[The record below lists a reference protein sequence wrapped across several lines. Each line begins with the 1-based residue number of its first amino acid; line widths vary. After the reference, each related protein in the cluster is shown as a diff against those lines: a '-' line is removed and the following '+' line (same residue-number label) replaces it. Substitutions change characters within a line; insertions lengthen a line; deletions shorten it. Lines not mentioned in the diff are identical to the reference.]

1 MTTILKLKKNIY
13 LLIGTT
19 SLIIFSQTTWAAN
32 PTADC
37 AVSAAGVVTQIT
49 NGRAPPNTAFDC
61 FAQPDSQKVKFYKA
75 MLCTSAYDP
84 NVSDLLGPNKFLS
97 TCTTLYENTAGDE
110 INVTVGVTAPLTGTL
125 TPVAGTYKTLY
136 IEADP
141 TFKYTQAGQFNAAM
155 TYQATLGT
163 AFCATNAT
171 AALTDQGA
179 SPANVTCN
187 FANLAAAEAGK
198 LETSVTINDLNN
210 GQDLLNPP
218 RSRSMMQNVTSLSNQ
233 TFTAALINP
242 TTHNLITW
250 PNGNANPAGTRLA
263 AWMANPITIT
273 PAQALA
279 PNFTLTFSNSRGV
292 STLSN
297 TVNQISGIHPG
308 AFDMVLTIQ

>member
-1 MTTILKLKKNIY
+1 MTTILKLKKNFY
-13 LLIGTT
+13 SLIGIT

-32 PTADC
+32 PAADC
-37 AVSAAGVVTQIT
+37 TVSGAGVVTQVAGVGAGPAA
-49 NGRAPPNTAFDC
+49 NFDC
-61 FAQPDSQKVKFYKA
+61 FAQPDSQKVKFYKV
-75 MLCTSAYDP
+75 MLCTSAYNGAVTDA
-84 NVSDLLGPNKFLS
+84 LGPNTFLGD
-97 TCTTLYENTAGDE
+97 CTTLYESTAGDE
-110 INVTVGVTAPLTGTL
+110 VNVTVGVTAPLTGTL
-125 TPVAGTYKTLY
+125 TPVAGTYRTLY

-155 TYQATLGT
+155 TYQATPGT

-171 AALTDQGA
+171 AALTNQGT

-210 GQDLLNPP
+210 NQAT
-218 RSRSMMQNVTSLSNQ
+218 SRSMMQNVTSLSNQ

-250 PNGNANPAGTRLA
+250 PNGAANPAGTRLA

-273 PAQALA
+273 PTQALA
-279 PNFTLTFSNSRGV
+279 PNFTLTFSNSRGI
-292 STLSN
+292 STRSN
-297 TVNQISGIHPG
+297 TINQIEGVHPG
-308 AFDMVLTIQ
+308 AFDMVLSIQ

>member
-1 MTTILKLKKNIY
+1 MTTILKLKKNFY
-13 LLIGTT
+13 SLIGIT
-19 SLIIFSQTTWAAN
+19 SLIIFSQTIWAAN
-32 PTADC
+32 PAADC
-37 AVSAAGVVTQIT
+37 TVSGAGVVTQV
-49 NGRAPPNTAFDC
+49 PNNIGTEHDC

-75 MLCTSAYDP
+75 MLCTSEYDP
-84 NVSDLLGPNKFLS
+84 TVSDELGPNEFLS
-97 TCTTLYENTAGDE
+97 TCTTLYENTTGDE
-110 INVTVGVTAPLTGTL
+110 VNVTVGITAPLTGTL
-125 TPVAGTYKTLY
+125 TPVAGTYRTLY

-155 TYQATLGT
+155 TYQATPGT

-171 AALTDQGA
+171 AALTNQGT

-210 GQDLLNPP
+210 NQAT
-218 RSRSMMQNVTSLSNQ
+218 SRSMMQNVTSLSNQ

-250 PNGNANPAGTRLA
+250 PNGAANPAGTRLA

-273 PAQALA
+273 PTQALA
-279 PNFTLTFSNSRGV
+279 PNFTLTFSNSRGI
-292 STLSN
+292 STRSN
-297 TVNQISGIHPG
+297 TINQIEGVHPG
-308 AFDMVLTIQ
+308 AFDMVLSIQ

>member
-1 MTTILKLKKNIY
+1 MTAILKLKKIFY
-13 LLIGTT
+13 SLIGIT

-37 AVSAAGVVTQIT
+37 AVSAAGVVTQT
-49 NGRAPPNTAFDC
+49 PNGRGTEHDC
-61 FAQPDSQKVKFYKA
+61 FAQPDSQKVKFYKV
-75 MLCTSAYDP
+75 MLCTSAYNP
-84 NVSDLLGPNKFLS
+84 AVSDTLGPNTFLGD
-97 TCTTLYENTAGDE
+97 CTTLYESTAGDE
-110 INVTVGVTAPLTGTL
+110 VNVTVGVTAPLTGTL
-125 TPVAGTYKTLY
+125 TPVAGTYRTLY

-155 TYQATLGT
+155 TYQEADGT

-171 AALTDQGA
+171 AALTNQA
-179 SPANVTCN
+179 ATLANVTCN

-198 LETSVTINDLNN
+198 RETSVTINDLNN
-210 GQDLLNPP
+210 NQALLNPP

-250 PNGNANPAGTRLA
+250 PDGATNPAGTRLA
-263 AWMANPITIT
+263 AWMSNPITIT
-273 PAQALA
+273 PAQAVA
-279 PNFTLTFSNSRGV
+279 PNFTLTFSNSRGI
-292 STLSN
+292 STQSN
-297 TVNQISGIHPG
+297 EVNQINGVHPG

>member
-1 MTTILKLKKNIY
+1 MVLVVLTV
-13 LLIGTT
+13 LL
-19 SLIIFSQTTWAAN
+19 SQT
-32 PTADC
+32 
-37 AVSAAGVVTQIT
+37 
-49 NGRAPPNTAFDC
+49 
-61 FAQPDSQKVKFYKA
+61 QKVKFYKV
-75 MLCTSAYDP
+75 MLCTSAYNGAVTDA
-84 NVSDLLGPNKFLS
+84 LGPNTFLGD
-97 TCTTLYENTAGDE
+97 CTTLYESTAGDE
-110 INVTVGVTAPLTGTL
+110 VNVTVGVTAPLTGSL
-125 TPVAGTYKTLY
+125 TPVAGTYRTLY
-136 IEADP
+136 VEADP

-155 TYQATLGT
+155 TYQATPGT

-171 AALTDQGA
+171 AALTNQVA

-210 GQDLLNPP
+210 NQAP
-218 RSRSMMQNVTSLSNQ
+218 RSRSMMQSVTSLSNQ

-250 PNGNANPAGTRLA
+250 PNGAANPAGTRLA

-279 PNFTLTFSNSRGV
+279 PNFTLTFSNSRGI

-297 TVNQISGIHPG
+297 TVNQISGVHPG

>member
-1 MTTILKLKKNIY
+1 MTTILKLKKNFY
-13 LLIGTT
+13 SLIGIT
-19 SLIIFSQTTWAAN
+19 SLIIFSQTIWAAN
-32 PTADC
+32 PAADC
-37 AVSAAGVVTQIT
+37 TVSGEGVVTQV
-49 NGRAPPNTAFDC
+49 PNNIGTEHDC

-75 MLCTSAYDP
+75 MLCTSEYDRT
-84 NVSDLLGPNKFLS
+84 VSDELGPNEFLS

-110 INVTVGVTAPLTGTL
+110 VNVTVGITAPLTGTL
-125 TPVAGTYKTLY
+125 TPVAGTYRTLY

-155 TYQATLGT
+155 TYQATPGT

-171 AALTDQGA
+171 AALTNQGT

-210 GQDLLNPP
+210 NQAT
-218 RSRSMMQNVTSLSNQ
+218 SRSMMQNVTSLSNQ

-250 PNGNANPAGTRLA
+250 PNGAANPAGTRLA

-273 PAQALA
+273 PTQALA
-279 PNFTLTFSNSRGV
+279 PNFTLTFSNSRGI
-292 STLSN
+292 STRSN
-297 TVNQISGIHPG
+297 TINQIEGVHPG
-308 AFDMVLTIQ
+308 AFDMVLSIQ

>member
-1 MTTILKLKKNIY
+1 MTTILKLKKNFY
-13 LLIGTT
+13 SLIGIT
-19 SLIIFSQTTWAAN
+19 SLIIFSQMTWAAN
-32 PTADC
+32 PAADC
-37 AVSAAGVVTQIT
+37 TVSGAGVVTQV
-49 NGRAPPNTAFDC
+49 PNNIGTEHDC

-75 MLCTSAYDP
+75 MLCTSEYDP
-84 NVSDLLGPNKFLS
+84 TVSDELGPNEFLS
-97 TCTTLYENTAGDE
+97 TCTTLYENTTGDE
-110 INVTVGVTAPLTGTL
+110 VNVTVGITAPLTGTL
-125 TPVAGTYKTLY
+125 TPVAGTYRTLY

-155 TYQATLGT
+155 TYQATPGT

-171 AALTDQGA
+171 AALTNQGT

-210 GQDLLNPP
+210 NQAT
-218 RSRSMMQNVTSLSNQ
+218 SRSMMQNVTSLSNQ

-250 PNGNANPAGTRLA
+250 PNGAANPAGTRLA

-273 PAQALA
+273 PTQALA
-279 PNFTLTFSNSRGV
+279 PNFTLTFSNSRGI
-292 STLSN
+292 STRSN
-297 TVNQISGIHPG
+297 TINQIEGVHPG
-308 AFDMVLTIQ
+308 AFDMVLSIQ

>member
-13 LLIGTT
+13 SLIGIT
-19 SLIIFSQTTWAAN
+19 SLIFFSQTTWAAN

-37 AVSAAGVVTQIT
+37 TVSGARVVTQVT
-49 NGRAPPNTAFDC
+49 NGAPGKFDC
-61 FAQPDSQKVKFYKA
+61 FAQPDSQKVKFYKV
-75 MLCTSAYDP
+75 MLCTSAYNGAVTDA
-84 NVSDLLGPNKFLS
+84 LGPNTFLGD
-97 TCTTLYENTAGDE
+97 CTTLYESTAGDE
-110 INVTVGVTAPLTGTL
+110 VNVTVGVTSPLTGTL
-125 TPVAGTYKTLY
+125 TPVAGTYSTLY
-136 IEADP
+136 VEADP
-141 TFKYTQAGQFNAAM
+141 TFKYTQAAQFNAAM
-155 TYQATLGT
+155 TYQATPGT

-171 AALTDQGA
+171 AALTDQVA

-210 GQDLLNPP
+210 NQAP
-218 RSRSMMQNVTSLSNQ
+218 RSRSMMQSVTSLSNQ
-233 TFTAALINP
+233 TFSAALINP

-250 PNGNANPAGTRLA
+250 PNGAANPAGTRLA

-279 PNFTLTFSNSRGV
+279 PNFTLTFSNSRGI

-297 TVNQISGIHPG
+297 TVNQISGVHPG

>member
-1 MTTILKLKKNIY
+1 MTTILKLKKNFY
-13 LLIGTT
+13 SLIGIT

-32 PTADC
+32 PAADC
-37 AVSAAGVVTQIT
+37 TVSGAGVVTQV
-49 NGRAPPNTAFDC
+49 PNNIGTEHDC

-75 MLCTSAYDP
+75 MLCTSEYDP
-84 NVSDLLGPNKFLS
+84 TVSDELGPNEFLS
-97 TCTTLYENTAGDE
+97 TCTTLYENTTGDE
-110 INVTVGVTAPLTGTL
+110 VNVTVGITAPLTGTL
-125 TPVAGTYKTLY
+125 TPVAGTYRTLY

-155 TYQATLGT
+155 TYQATPGT

-171 AALTDQGA
+171 AALTNQVA
-179 SPANVTCN
+179 TLANVTCN

-210 GQDLLNPP
+210 GQAPL
-218 RSRSMMQNVTSLSNQ
+218 RSRAMMQAVTSLSTQ
-233 TFTAALINP
+233 TFSAALINP

-250 PNGNANPAGTRLA
+250 PDGAANPAGTRLA

-279 PNFTLTFSNSRGV
+279 PNFTLTFSNSRGI
-292 STLSN
+292 STLSDL
-297 TVNQISGIHPG
+297 VNQIDGVHPG

>member
-13 LLIGTT
+13 SLIGIT
-19 SLIIFSQTTWAAN
+19 SLIFFSQTTWAAS

-37 AVSAAGVVTQIT
+37 TVSAAGVVTQVT
-49 NGRAPPNTAFDC
+49 NALGNGEFDC
-61 FAQPDSQKVKFYKA
+61 FAQPDSQKVKFYKV
-75 MLCTSAYDP
+75 MLCTSAYNGAVTDA
-84 NVSDLLGPNKFLS
+84 LGPNTFLGD
-97 TCTTLYENTAGDE
+97 CTTLYESTAGDE
-110 INVTVGVTAPLTGTL
+110 VNVTVGVTAPLTGSL
-125 TPVAGTYKTLY
+125 TPVAGTYRTLY
-136 IEADP
+136 VEADP

-155 TYQATLGT
+155 TYQATPGT

-171 AALTDQGA
+171 AALTNQVA

-210 GQDLLNPP
+210 GQAPL
-218 RSRSMMQNVTSLSNQ
+218 RSRAMMQAVTSLSNQ
-233 TFTAALINP
+233 TFSAALINP

-250 PNGNANPAGTRLA
+250 PDGAANPAGTRLA

-279 PNFTLTFSNSRGV
+279 PNFTLTFSNSRGI

-297 TVNQISGIHPG
+297 TLNQIDGVHPG
-308 AFDMVLTIQ
+308 AFDMVLSIQ

>member
-13 LLIGTT
+13 SLIGIT
-19 SLIIFSQTTWAAN
+19 SLIFFSQTTWAAN

-37 AVSAAGVVTQIT
+37 TVSGAGVVTQVT
-49 NGRAPPNTAFDC
+49 NGAPGKFDC
-61 FAQPDSQKVKFYKA
+61 FAQPDSQKVKFYKV
-75 MLCTSAYDP
+75 MLCTSAYNGAVTD
-84 NVSDLLGPNKFLS
+84 DLGPNTFLGD
-97 TCTTLYENTAGDE
+97 CTTLYESTAGDE
-110 INVTVGVTAPLTGTL
+110 VNVTVGVTSPLTGTL
-125 TPVAGTYKTLY
+125 TPVAGTYSTLY
-136 IEADP
+136 VEADP
-141 TFKYTQAGQFNAAM
+141 TFKYTQTGQFNAAM
-155 TYQATLGT
+155 TYQATPGT

-171 AALTDQGA
+171 AALTDQVA

-210 GQDLLNPP
+210 NQAP
-218 RSRSMMQNVTSLSNQ
+218 RSRSMMQSVTSLSNQ
-233 TFTAALINP
+233 TFSAALINP

-250 PNGNANPAGTRLA
+250 PNGAANPAGTRLA

-279 PNFTLTFSNSRGV
+279 PNFTLTFSNSRGI

-297 TVNQISGIHPG
+297 TVNQISGVHPG